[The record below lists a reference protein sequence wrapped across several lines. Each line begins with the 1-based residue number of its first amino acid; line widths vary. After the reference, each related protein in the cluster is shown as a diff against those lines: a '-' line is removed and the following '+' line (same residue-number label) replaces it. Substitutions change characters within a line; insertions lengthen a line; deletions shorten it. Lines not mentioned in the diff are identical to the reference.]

1 MNLSDFSNKS
11 LSENLLSNKII
22 SNFINELKEVFEK
35 KNLSNNKYSDY
46 WSSQKFIE
54 DNVSCKIGIS
64 RYGANIIYSDEI
76 SKKINNSVLQ
86 ISEKEGTLYRKKF
99 PANSSS
105 KGQFYNVE
113 KFENGEIT
121 KVKIPKR
128 MISKEF
134 QDKDIIFKINQNGKI
149 EIKEDIREKVVN
161 LASKELVNLKQKE
174 ISKNN
179 EYKKEGHI
187 YEAFEDDGYIFLNDI
202 TEKRDFCIEDIDFI
216 VNNYQ
221 GEGKYQVIDG
231 EYQFMSKIQKDF

>member
-64 RYGANIIYSDEI
+64 KYGANIIYSDEI
-76 SKKINNSVLQ
+76 SKKINNSILQ

-99 PANSSS
+99 PANGSS

-121 KVKIPKR
+121 KVKIPKS

-134 QDKDIIFKINQNGKI
+134 QDEDIIFKINQNGK
-149 EIKEDIREKVVN
+149 
-161 LASKELVNLKQKE
+161 
-174 ISKNN
+174 
-179 EYKKEGHI
+179 
-187 YEAFEDDGYIFLNDI
+187 
-202 TEKRDFCIEDIDFI
+202 
-216 VNNYQ
+216 
-221 GEGKYQVIDG
+221 
-231 EYQFMSKIQKDF
+231 